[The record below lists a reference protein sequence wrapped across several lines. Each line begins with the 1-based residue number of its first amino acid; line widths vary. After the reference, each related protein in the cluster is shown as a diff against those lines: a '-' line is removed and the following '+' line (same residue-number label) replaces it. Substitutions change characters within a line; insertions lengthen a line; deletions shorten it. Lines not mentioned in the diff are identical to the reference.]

1 MESQPQNPEFRNNPE
16 TITHAIG
23 FVLTSSLSFPVAAG
37 HLVTEDPSGTVIRAN
52 DMLLGAGVGVD

>member
-1 MESQPQNPEFRNNPE
+1 MNNPE
-16 TITHAIG
+16 TLTHDNG